1 MHKKS
6 DTMTLT
12 VNGNTTSFQEIKTL
26 TDLLVTLN
34 LDPETVVVEHN
45 TTIIQSESFDSVLLA
60 EGDQIEIIRFVG
72 GG

>member
-1 MHKKS
+1 
-6 DTMTLT
+6 MTLT